1 MNDNT
6 KDHTAASFAGPP
18 QERLVVPL
26 PEAMALRPV
35 PSCAGSLG
43 AADLSPVGGPGEARA
58 GGSSPAGIP
67 RADWEQL
74 AAQHGTPY
82 FLYDADQ
89 VRQRVQ
95 AVRNAL
101 EGTAQVYY
109 AVKANP
115 NLALLRSLVSH
126 ADGVDISSGGEL
138 VQAQLAGFD
147 AASMSL
153 AGPAKTSAELEAA
166 IRAGVGCISMESV
179 REIEECARIARRI
192 GMAAHVSLRVNPL
205 QLNRAF
211 GMKMGGRAIQFGIDE
226 EELPQAGARV
236 LALSP
241 WLDFQ
246 GIHAYVGSQCFDPAG
261 IVEATRNTLRITR
274 ELEQA
279 SGLRCSKI
287 NLGGGFGVSHGQERR
302 ELDLAALAPELLPV
316 LKAHRDT
323 TPWPCT
329 LIFELGRFLT
339 AQAGI
344 YVTRVVSR
352 KASRGKLFLACD
364 GGLNHH
370 LGAAGTFG
378 ATMRSNFALC
388 NLSRPQA
395 TPRVCSL
402 AGPSCNPTD
411 LLGVDALLP
420 EPAEGDLLGVAMS
433 GSYGLTASPI
443 LFLGRDTPAELVRTD
458 GAVVVGR
465 RRHTI
470 ADFN

>member
-1 MNDNT
+1 MKHGTEDLQPGLPDT
-6 KDHTAASFAGPP
+6 P
-18 QERLVVPL
+18 Q
-26 PEAMALRPV
+26 
-35 PSCAGSLG
+35 G
-43 AADLSPVGGPGEARA
+43 
-58 GGSSPAGIP
+58 
-67 RADWEQL
+67 DWEQL
-74 AAQHGTPY
+74 AEAHGTPY
-82 FLYDADQ
+82 FLYDADRM
-89 VRQRVQ
+89 RQRIQ
-95 AVRNAL
+95 AVRDAFQ
-101 EGTAQVYY
+101 GTAQVYY

-115 NLALLRSLVSH
+115 NLALLRALVSH

-138 VQAQLAGFD
+138 TQAQLAGFGP
-147 AASMSL
+147 ACMSL

-166 IRAGVGCISMESV
+166 IRAGVGCISMESI
-179 REIEECARIARRI
+179 REIELCARIAQQVGI
-192 GMAAHVSLRVNPL
+192 AAHVALRVNPL

-211 GMKMGGRAIQFGIDE
+211 GMKMGGKAIQFGIDE
-226 EELPQAGARV
+226 EELAAAGARLQV
-236 LALSP
+236 LGP

-246 GIHAYVGSQCFDPAG
+246 GIHAYVGSQCFDAAG
-261 IVEATRNTLRITR
+261 IVEATRNTLRIVKAF
-274 ELEQA
+274 EQA
-279 SGLRCSKI
+279 SGLRCTKI

-302 ELDLAALAPELLPV
+302 ELDLAALAPLLIPV
-316 LKAHRDT
+316 LQSHRDS
-323 TPWPCT
+323 TPWACT

-344 YVTRVVSR
+344 YVTRVISR

-378 ATMRSNFALC
+378 ATMRSNFALY

-395 TPRVCSL
+395 APAMCSL

-458 GAVVVGR
+458 GAVVLGR

-470 ADFN
+470 TDFN